1 MMPIGGVP
9 TETGSAGRELGTRPT
24 RRRGGGTPPPPA
36 QEIDWAGIVKAV
48 QDEWD
53 KAAREQY
60 GGYYALIDKYPE
72 IRDLLLKAVN
82 EKWLKDRFQYEIQQ
96 TKWFK
101 ETTAIARE
109 WDLTSGLDPANTQ
122 ERIRKRELEVR
133 TKAQALGVTLSVEAS
148 NKIAVDS
155 LRLGFDVNDLNKAII
170 AESERGGTSNLSRG
184 FIGQSVRTS
193 GNNYGVRLSE
203 ESISS
208 WTARIATGQDSIE
221 SFENYLMNTAKLM
234 YPTLSDGFD
243 RGLSFGD
250 MTSPY
255 AEAASRI
262 LEIPASQIDFTDPK
276 YARALGVTD
285 AKGEIRFMSFGEWND
300 YLRSDPQFGY
310 EYTDQAKERAYTVV
324 NRLAELFG
332 AA

>member
-1 MMPIGGVP
+1 MMPIGGGP
-9 TETGSAGRELGTRPT
+9 TETGSGGRDIGTRPK
-24 RRRGGGTPPPPA
+24 RKGKGTPPPPA
-36 QEIDWAGIVKAV
+36 EEIDWAGIVKAV

-53 KAAREQY
+53 KAARQQY

-82 EKWLKDRFQYEIQQ
+82 EKWSKDKFTYEIQQ
-96 TKWFK
+96 TKWYN
-101 ETTAIARE
+101 ETIPVARE
-109 WDLTSGLDPANTQ
+109 WDLTSGIDTANTK
-122 ERIRKRELEVR
+122 ERIRKREDEVR
-133 TKAQALGVTLSVEAS
+133 SKAQALGLTLSPDAL
-148 NKIAVDS
+148 NRLAIDS
-155 LRLGFDVNDLNKAII
+155 LRLGFDANDLSKAII

-184 FIGQSVRTS
+184 FIGQSVRTTS
-193 GNNYGVRLSE
+193 NSYGIRLSDD
-203 ESISS
+203 SISN
-208 WTARIATGQDSIE
+208 WTARIVTGQDSIQ
-221 SFENYLMNTAKLM
+221 SFENYLLNAAKSM

-243 RGLSFGD
+243 RGLSFSD

-262 LEIPASQIDFTDPK
+262 LDVPAAQIDFTDPK
-276 YARALGVTD
+276 YARAFGVTD
-285 AKGEIRFMSFGEWND
+285 SKGQMRPMSFGEWND